1 MADKFTQRAQ
11 NALNYSLLA
20 ACELGHTY
28 IGTEH
33 LLLGLAQEK
42 KSAASRML
50 EERRIQAKQLRDAIA
65 GFAGTGVRT
74 VLVPSDMT
82 QKAKK
87 IIESAYLAATQ
98 TPVGDIGTE
107 HLLYA
112 ILEEKECVATKLL
125 VSLGV
130 NITELKN
137 DILAF
142 LGGGKRPE
150 SKTSPAKQE
159 HPHLTQYGKDLTA
172 LAQNGHLD
180 PVIGREEETA
190 RVIQILCRR
199 TKNNPCLI
207 GEPGVGKTA
216 VIEGLAQR
224 IVHGNVPDSLKN
236 KTILALDLPAM
247 IAGAK
252 YRGEFEDRLKKVMEE
267 LSRNPSTIM
276 FIDELHTIVGAGAAE
291 GAVDAANIL
300 KPALARGEIQMIGAT
315 TLEEYR
321 RHIEKDSAL
330 ERRFQPILV
339 EEPTR
344 EQSLS
349 ILEGLREKY
358 EAHHKLTI
366 SDEALRAAI
375 QLSSRY
381 IRDRFL
387 PDKAIDLIDEAAARV
402 RISDSGTSPEKKAI
416 EEELAVV
423 EGEKE
428 LAIAEQKFELA
439 AKLRDKEREMREALA
454 ELDKRQGELPHRT
467 VTEEDVARIVTAW
480 TGIPVSHLTGDE
492 TKSLQELESALG
504 KRIIGQERAI
514 TAVSH
519 AIQRARLGI
528 KDPKRPIGSFLFLG
542 PTGVGKTELTKA
554 LSGELY
560 GREDALIRLNMSEYQ
575 EGFST
580 SKIIGSPPGYIGYDE
595 GGQLTEQVHR
605 RPYSVILFDEIEK
618 AHPDIFRLL
627 LQILDDGMLTDS
639 QGRTVDF
646 KNTVIILTSN
656 LGAGVAHE
664 RPLGFGTSQNSD
676 DEKRQI
682 NRRIFD
688 EVKKAFPPEFLNR
701 LDAII
706 YFEALEKSHLHH
718 IASLLLE
725 EAKSRLQ
732 QAEIS
737 LEVDDNVIDFL
748 VERGYQPSYGARPL
762 RRTITSYIED
772 EIASRMLLGEISR
785 GDSLRVTAFNGTCH
799 IEKLQEAI
807 E

>member
-33 LLLGLAQEK
+33 LLLGLASEK

-50 EERRIQAKQLRDAIA
+50 EERHVQAKQLKDAIA
-65 GFAGTGVRT
+65 QFAGTGVRT
-74 VLVPSDMT
+74 VLVPADMT
-82 QKAKK
+82 PKTKK
-87 IIESAYLAATQ
+87 IIESAYQAATQ
-98 TPVGDIGTE
+98 TPVGYIGTE

-112 ILEEKECVATKLL
+112 ILEEKDCVATKLL

-130 NITELKN
+130 NVTELKN

-150 SKTSPAKQE
+150 TKTTQPRQE
-159 HPHLTQYGKDLTA
+159 HSPLLAYGKNLTDM
-172 LAQNGHLD
+172 AQNDRLD

-224 IVHGNVPDSLKN
+224 ILQGNVPDILKN
-236 KTILALDLPAM
+236 KTILALDLPSM

-252 YRGEFEDRLKKVMEE
+252 YRGEFEDRMKKVMEE
-267 LSRNPSTIM
+267 LVRNPSTIV
-276 FIDELHTIVGAGAAE
+276 FIDEIHTIVGAGAAE

-300 KPALARGEIQMIGAT
+300 KPALARGEIQIIGAT

-321 RHIEKDSAL
+321 RHIEKDAAL

-339 EEPTR
+339 EEPTQ
-344 EQSLS
+344 EESLR
-349 ILEGLREKY
+349 ILEGLRQKY
-358 EAHHKLTI
+358 EAHHSLTI
-366 SDEALRAAI
+366 SDDALRAAV
-375 QLSSRY
+375 QLSCRY

-387 PDKAIDLIDEAAARV
+387 PDKAIDLIDEAASKV
-402 RISDSGTSPEKKAI
+402 RIHAGETSPSYRSLEEQLHLLETQKEAAI
-416 EEELAVV
+416 S
-423 EGEKE
+423 
-428 LAIAEQKFELA
+428 QQQFELA
-439 AKLRDKEREMREALA
+439 ATLRDRERDIRHTLESM
-454 ELDKRQGELPHRT
+454 
-467 VTEEDVARIVTAW
+467 EEDKIIPTPCVTGRDVAQVVTSW
-480 TGIPVSHLTGDE
+480 TGIPVSQLTDDE
-492 TKSLQELESALG
+492 TNTLRQLESALRE
-504 KRIIGQERAI
+504 RIIGQETAIRAI
-514 TAVSH
+514 SH

-542 PTGVGKTELTKA
+542 PTGVGKTELTKV
-554 LSGELY
+554 LTRELY
-560 GREDALIRLNMSEYQ
+560 GKEDAMIRLNMSEYQ
-575 EGFST
+575 EGFAT
-580 SKIIGSPPGYIGYDE
+580 SKIIGSPPGYVGYDE
-595 GGQLTEQVHR
+595 GGQLTEQVRR
-605 RPYSVILFDEIEK
+605 RPYSVVLFDEIEK

-646 KNTVIILTSN
+646 KNTIIIMTSN
-656 LGAGVAHE
+656 LGASAALE
-664 RPLGFGTSQNSD
+664 RPLGFATTKNPVE
-676 DEKRQI
+676 EKRQI
-682 NRRIFD
+682 NKRIFD
-688 EVKKAFPPEFLNR
+688 EVKKHFPPEFLNR

-706 YFEALEKSHLHH
+706 YFDALDKQHLSQ

-725 EAKSRLQ
+725 EAKERLLQ
-732 QAEIS
+732 VGIHIRVDQ
-737 LEVDDNVIDFL
+737 EVLDFL
-748 VERGYQPSYGARPL
+748 VEKGYEAAYGARPL
-762 RRTITSYIED
+762 RRTITTYIED
-772 EIASRMLLGEISR
+772 EIAGRMLMGEISG
-785 GDSLRVTAFNGTCH
+785 GDTLNVTISGDQCL
-799 IEKLQEAI
+799 IEKLQEAM